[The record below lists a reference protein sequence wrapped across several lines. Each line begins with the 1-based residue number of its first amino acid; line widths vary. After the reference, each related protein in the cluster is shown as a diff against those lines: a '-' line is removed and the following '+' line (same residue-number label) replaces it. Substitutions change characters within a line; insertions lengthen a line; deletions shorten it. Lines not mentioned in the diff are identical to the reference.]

1 MSFLKLTPDILQTIN
16 ENDSVLIDVRSK
28 AEFDEGHAN
37 HALNFDVEDMIA
49 SKLPNIQRH
58 KPIYVYCRT
67 GRRSEIA
74 KTLLT
79 RAGYTKV
86 ENIGGLSEISVLL

>member
-1 MSFLKLTPDILQTIN
+1 MVFAALNPQIVQSIMD
-16 ENDSVLIDVRSK
+16 NDSVLVDVRSK
-28 AEFDEGHAN
+28 AEFDTGHAK
-37 HALNFDVEDMIA
+37 HSINFAVEDMD
-49 SKLPNIQRH
+49 SGKLPDIQ
-58 KPIYVYCRT
+58 KSTSIYVYCRT

-79 RAGYTKV
+79 KAGYTKV